1 MEFKHISVLLKETI
15 DSLKINPD
23 GLYMDATVG
32 AGGHSYEIAKRLT
45 TGKLVCIDQDEDALK
60 TAKTNLKEFGNKVIF
75 VKGNF
80 KEMKK
85 LMMPLALFGFDGILM
100 DIGVSSYQLDNPER
114 GFTFKENTRLDMRM
128 DKSNELTAEKILNDY
143 DEADLYKIF
152 KEYGEERYSGRIAKN
167 IVKAREK
174 KRITTTYELN
184 NIIENSVFD
193 KQDTKVKSIMRIY
206 QALRIEVNDELNAL
220 ALAIEDAMFLL
231 KKGGRLAVI
240 SFHSLEDRIVKN
252 AFKYLESD
260 CICDP
265 KQPICTCNKVKTGE
279 IITKKPIMAT
289 VEEIKNNNR
298 AHSAKLR
305 VIEKV

>member
-1 MEFKHISVLLKETI
+1 MEFKHISVLLNETI
-15 DSLKINPD
+15 DSLKINPA

-60 TAKTNLKEFGNKVIF
+60 TAKANLKEFGENVIF

-80 KEMKK
+80 REMKK

-143 DEADLYKIF
+143 EEKDLYKIF
-152 KEYGEERYSGRIAKN
+152 KEYGEERFSGRIAQN

-184 NIIENSVFD
+184 KIIENSVLD
-193 KQDTKVKSIMRIY
+193 KQDMKVKSIMRIY

-220 ALAIEDAMFLL
+220 KFAIEDAMFLL

-260 CICDP
+260 CICDI
-265 KQPICTCNKVKTGE
+265 KQAICTCDKVKTGN

-289 VEEIKNNNR
+289 DEEIKNNNR

>member
-32 AGGHSYEIAKRLT
+32 AGGHSYEIAKRLI

-193 KQDTKVKSIMRIY
+193 KQDMKVKSIMRIY

-220 ALAIEDAMFLL
+220 TLAIEDAMFLL

-260 CICDP
+260 CICDS

>member
-32 AGGHSYEIAKRLT
+32 AGGHSYEIAKRLI

-193 KQDTKVKSIMRIY
+193 KQDMKVKSIMRIY

-220 ALAIEDAMFLL
+220 TLAIEDAMFLL

>member
-1 MEFKHISVLLKETI
+1 MEFKHISVLLNETI
-15 DSLKINPD
+15 DSLKINPA

-60 TAKTNLKEFGNKVIF
+60 TAKANLKEFGENVFF

-80 KEMKK
+80 REMKK

-143 DEADLYKIF
+143 EEKDLYKIF
-152 KEYGEERYSGRIAKN
+152 KEYGEERFSGRIAQN

-184 NIIENSVFD
+184 KIIENSVLD
-193 KQDTKVKSIMRIY
+193 KQDMKVKSIMRIY

-220 ALAIEDAMFLL
+220 KFAIEDAMFLL

-260 CICDP
+260 CICDI
-265 KQPICTCNKVKTGE
+265 KQPICTCDKVKTGN

-289 VEEIKNNNR
+289 DEEIKNNNR